1 MKTAEVIAV
10 IQILAGTA
18 IILLSIIRGLKIQV
32 PVPGKITK
40 AGLIATSLAVLFLIG
55 FAFSL
60 LSLLANISFPIEVI
74 SGSLFLGSSCFV
86 YLAIRLAENTRSN
99 LEYKTS
105 QHNLAKDKLKDLSL
119 YDGLTGLYSRLGFFV
134 LMENHL
140 KLAQRQK
147 SRVFLFYAGIDDLQ
161 GINDTLGYQ
170 EGDMM
175 LKEAANVLKANF
187 RRSDIIARIS
197 GDEFIV
203 FLSGTSEDHF
213 EAINNNFQKNLEFHN
228 SKRNQKYK
236 LTINS
241 GVTYYDPAYNDSIDD
256 MLAHAGELVRQDKT
270 LADKSELTL

>member
-1 MKTAEVIAV
+1 MKTSEVIAV

-18 IILLSIIRGLKIQV
+18 IILISIIRSLKIQA

-40 AGLIATSLAVLFLIG
+40 AGLIATSLAALFLIG
-55 FAFSL
+55 CAFSL
-60 LSLLANISFPIEVI
+60 LSLLANISFPVEMI
-74 SGSLFLGSSCFV
+74 SGSLFLGSACFV
-86 YLAIRLAENTRSN
+86 YIALKLSENTRSH
-99 LEYKTS
+99 LEQKTS

-119 YDGLTGLYSRLGFFV
+119 YDGLTGLYNRQGFFV
-134 LMENHL
+134 LIDNHL

-147 SRVFLFYAGIDDLQ
+147 NRVFLFYAGIDNLQ

-175 LKEAANVLKANF
+175 LKEAADVVKANF

-203 FLSGTSEDHF
+203 FLRETSEDHF
-213 EAINNNFQKNLEFHN
+213 EAINNNFQKNLEIHN

-236 LTINS
+236 LTMNS
-241 GVTYYDPAYNDSIDD
+241 GVTHYDPAYNDSIDN
-256 MLAHAGELVRQDKT
+256 MLAQAGELLYEKKIQQMR
-270 LADKSELTL
+270 